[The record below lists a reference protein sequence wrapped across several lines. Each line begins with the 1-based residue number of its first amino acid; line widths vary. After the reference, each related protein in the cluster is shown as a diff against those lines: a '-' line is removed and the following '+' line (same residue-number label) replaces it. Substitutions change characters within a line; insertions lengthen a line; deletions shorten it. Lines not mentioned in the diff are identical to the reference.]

1 MVITENTYLK
11 LSISRLT
18 VAILVVI
25 SLSGIA
31 WTWGDAYGRI
41 FLPVYRWSFE
51 TLTPFFKVDS
61 VRLERLRGEP
71 VIKIYAQTTGKR
83 LLSGRVLPDGISVS
97 SSTLLGHALQH
108 FILLFAV
115 VFLWPVRIWWE
126 RWALLV
132 FAIPGLIIIEALDV
146 PLVLAGSLE
155 DLVLF
160 NEDPTLMPTSFLIN
174 GMNFMNGGGRLAL
187 SLTVAVLTVFVW
199 RKLVKVHKSS

>member
-1 MVITENTYLK
+1 MVITENTDLK
-11 LSISRLT
+11 SSISRLV

-51 TLTPFFKVDS
+51 TLTPFFKVES
-61 VRLERLRGEP
+61 VRLERLKGEP
-71 VIKIYAQTTGKR
+71 IIKIYAQTTGGR
-83 LLSGRVLPDGISVS
+83 LLSGRVLQDGISVS
-97 SSTLLGHALQH
+97 SSTLLGHVLQH
-108 FILLFAV
+108 FILLFAF

-126 RWALLV
+126 RWALLL
-132 FAIPGLIIIEALDV
+132 FAIPGLVILEALDV

-160 NEDPTLMPTSFLIN
+160 NQAPNLIPTSFLIN

-187 SLTVAVLTVFVW
+187 SLVVAVLTVFTW
-199 RKLVKVHKSS
+199 RKWIKTNTSI